1 MSSQGLFGWCLCDE
15 KVCATRST
23 SARFCDDQATR
34 RTGIALISKKLEFIQ
49 TPGQWLLLAHKVSY
63 AGCRTEAGRIPGASA
78 VALKHPTK
86 KDFEVRISETAV
98 EVIFKP
104 TNSHHTYP
112 KDVVEFGPLSPDPR
126 IRHAGRRGDVG
137 NYLAPEVLAMAFRL
151 ALKTVR
157 RN

>member
-1 MSSQGLFGWCLCDE
+1 MRAVAQ
-15 KVCATRST
+15 R
-23 SARFCDDQATR
+23 
-34 RTGIALISKKLEFIQ
+34 
-49 TPGQWLLLAHKVSY
+49 
-63 AGCRTEAGRIPGASA
+63 AGRIPGASA

-104 TNSHHTYP
+104 TNSHYTFNRFANP

-126 IRHAGRRGDVG
+126 IRHAEVG
-137 NYLAPEVLAMAFRL
+137 NYLAPEVLASAFRL
-151 ALKTVR
+151 ALETVR

>member
-1 MSSQGLFGWCLCDE
+1 
-15 KVCATRST
+15 
-23 SARFCDDQATR
+23 
-34 RTGIALISKKLEFIQ
+34 
-49 TPGQWLLLAHKVSY
+49 
-63 AGCRTEAGRIPGASA
+63 

-104 TNSHHTYP
+104 TNSHYTFNRFANP

-151 ALKTVR
+151 ALETVR

>member
-1 MSSQGLFGWCLCDE
+1 MRAVAQ
-15 KVCATRST
+15 R
-23 SARFCDDQATR
+23 
-34 RTGIALISKKLEFIQ
+34 
-49 TPGQWLLLAHKVSY
+49 
-63 AGCRTEAGRIPGASA
+63 AGRIPGANA

-104 TNSHHTYP
+104 TNSHYTFNRFANP

-151 ALKTVR
+151 ALETVR